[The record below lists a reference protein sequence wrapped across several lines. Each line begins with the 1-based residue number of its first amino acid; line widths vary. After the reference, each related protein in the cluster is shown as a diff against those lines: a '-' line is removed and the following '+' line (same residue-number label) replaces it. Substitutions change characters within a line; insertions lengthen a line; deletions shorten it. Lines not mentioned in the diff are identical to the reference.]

1 MRGFA
6 ILGIFFVN
14 MLSFHSPYLYLNPFA
29 WWDSSLDQWIYRGID
44 ILAQGSFYPLFSLL
58 FGYGLIL
65 LYERTTGRGD
75 PFYSMA
81 FRRLLFLLFV
91 GIIHTVFI
99 WHGDILINY
108 ALLGFLMLLFMR
120 LSGTGLIIT
129 GFLLWLIPNLILSLL
144 MLVVALFVPGE
155 ELSIYNLTLANQSVE
170 IYQQGSYMDILN
182 QRLADWYLVNNPV
195 NFLFML
201 FSVFP
206 FFLIGGG
213 MAKLKWM
220 ERVAELK
227 KRFVLS
233 FALLFGGGLFL
244 KLTPYM
250 MERNVALE
258 YIQDSLGGPMLA
270 ISFAL
275 GIALWLE
282 KSPDNKILKLFAP
295 VGKLSMSNY
304 LLQSIIATL
313 IFYSY
318 GFGFYGK
325 VSVFTG
331 SLFVI
336 VFYAGQIL
344 FSNYWLKNHR
354 YGPIEWVWRSATYKK
369 IQPWKK

>member
-1 MRGFA
+1 
-6 ILGIFFVN
+6 
-14 MLSFHSPYLYLNPFA
+14 MLSFHSPYLYLDPFT
-29 WWDSSLDQWIYRGID
+29 WWDSSLDHWTYSVID

-91 GIIHTVFI
+91 GIIHAVFI

-129 GFLLWLIPNLILSLL
+129 GFLIWLIPNLILSLL
-144 MLVVALFVPGE
+144 MIVVALFVPGD
-155 ELSIYNLTLANQSVE
+155 ELSIYNLALANQSVE

-182 QRLADWYLVNNPV
+182 QRLEDWYMVNNPA

-220 ERVAELK
+220 ERVTELK
-227 KRFVLS
+227 KGLVLS
-233 FALLFGGGLFL
+233 FALLFGGGLLL

-250 MERNVALE
+250 MERNLALE

-275 GIALWLE
+275 GIALWVE
-282 KSPDNKILKLFAP
+282 KSPNNKIFKLLAP
-295 VGKLSMSNY
+295 IGKLSMSNY
-304 LLQSIIATL
+304 LLQSFVFTL

-318 GFGFYGK
+318 GFGLYDK

-331 SLFVI
+331 SLIVI
-336 VFYAGQIL
+336 FFYAAQIL
-344 FSNYWLKNHR
+344 LSTYWLKAHR

-369 IQPWKK
+369 IQPWKG